1 MKDYRQIIAH
11 PEIFGNVQSV
21 DESGRRTEVFFPK
34 IKLSWRLW
42 WIERSSSGR
51 PRCQKLDG
59 EAAFIWHLRSERP
72 IHRRERTKLWI
83 CFMSATLFA
92 TTLVFAAQIPDAEY
106 EAVAEEYVR
115 GYFAARPLQGT
126 ALGLHE
132 YDGKI
137 TDYSRLALDA
147 ELSRL
152 RRFDDRLKKF
162 DPDKLSQRQSI
173 DLRILQAAIK
183 KELFQ
188 MQDMS
193 IFERNPMVYAR
204 AADVNVYVKRNF
216 APLEDRVRSIVA
228 IESQVPNIVIAAKT
242 NLSDVLPRPYV
253 ELAIQIAKGSS
264 DFLKKNLV
272 AAIADLKD
280 ERVRVEFQEANR
292 KAAATLTDYAAWLER
307 DKLPK
312 ASPDFA
318 LGTEKFQPLLAETE
332 LVDLPPEKILEIATT
347 QLKAEQNTFAV
358 AAKKIDPGKS
368 PGEVFKQIQSEHPT
382 PESLLPDIGKNLEQI
397 RKYVAGHHLVTIPSE
412 VRARV
417 KETPQYRRAVSF
429 ASMDTPGP
437 FERRATEAY
446 YYVTPTESEWPQKQ
460 KEEWLTAFNYY
471 NADIVSIHEV
481 YPGHYVQFLRL
492 NASPASKVEK
502 IFGSYAF
509 IEGWAHYCEKM
520 MIDEGYSG
528 APTPSPTPRP
538 SASLGTTATPKAKP
552 SPNTSP
558 TSSFNDIK
566 RAANYRMAQADEAM
580 LRLCRLCVSIKMH
593 TQNMTVAE
601 GTKFFQENCYYEEK
615 PARAEAMR
623 GTFDPDYLNY
633 TLGKLQILKLRD
645 DYKAQQGDDF
655 SLQKFHNELL
665 NHGMP
670 PIRLLREI
678 MLKDKSKWDKVL

>member
-1 MKDYRQIIAH
+1 MRSVLIIK
-11 PEIFGNVQSV
+11 P
-21 DESGRRTEVFFPK
+21 
-34 IKLSWRLW
+34 
-42 WIERSSSGR
+42 
-51 PRCQKLDG
+51 C
-59 EAAFIWHLRSERP
+59 AFIFSLIALSLLCRSN
-72 IHRRERTKLWI
+72 
-83 CFMSATLFA
+83 
-92 TTLVFAAQIPDAEY
+92 FAAQTADAEY
-106 EAVAEEYVR
+106 EAVAEEYIK

-152 RRFDDRLKKF
+152 RRFDDRLTKF
-162 DPDKLSQRQSI
+162 DPSKLSSRQSL
-173 DLRILQAAIK
+173 DLRILQAALR

-216 APLEDRVRSIVA
+216 APLEDRVRSLVT
-228 IESQVPNIVIAAKT
+228 IESQIPNILIAAKT
-242 NLSDVLPRPYV
+242 NLNDVLPKPYV
-253 ELAIQIAKGSS
+253 ELAIQIARGSS

-272 AAIADLKD
+272 AAVTGLKD
-280 ERVRVEFQEANR
+280 EQIRAAFQDANR
-292 KAAATLTDYAAWLER
+292 RAANALADYAAWLER
-307 DKLPK
+307 EKLPK

-318 LGTEKFQPLLAETE
+318 LGTEKFQRLLAETE
-332 LVDLPPEKILEIATT
+332 LVDLPPEKILEISMR
-347 QLKAEQNTFAV
+347 QLKAEQNSFAE
-358 AAKKIDPGKS
+358 AAKKIDPDKS
-368 PGEVFKQIQSEHPT
+368 PAEIFKQIQSEHPT

-397 RKYVAGHHLVTIPSE
+397 RKYVVGHHLVTIPSE

-417 KETPQYRRAVSF
+417 KETPQYRRATSF

-446 YYVTPTESEWPQKQ
+446 YYVTPTEIEWPEKQ

-492 NASPASKVEK
+492 NASPANKVEK

-520 MIDEGYSG
+520 IIDEGYSG
-528 APTPSPTPRP
+528 APTPGPTPKP
-538 SASLGTTATPKAKP
+538 SASPGTTATPKAKP
-552 SPNTSP
+552 SPEA
-558 TSSFNDIK
+558 SSSSSVDDIK
-566 RAANYRMAQADEAM
+566 RAAKYRMAQADEAM

-593 TQNMTVAE
+593 TQNMTVDE

-615 PARAEAMR
+615 PARTEAMR
-623 GTFDPDYLNY
+623 GTFDPGYLNY

-645 DYKAQQGDDF
+645 DYKAQQGDEF

-678 MLKDKSKWDKVL
+678 MLKDKNKWDEVL

>member
-1 MKDYRQIIAH
+1 MKDYRQTIAH

-21 DESGRRTEVFFPK
+21 DESGRRTVVFFPR

-42 WIERSSSGR
+42 WIEQSSPGR

-59 EAAFIWHLRSERP
+59 EAAFIWHRRSERP
-72 IHRRERTKLWI
+72 IHCRERTKLSI
-83 CFMSATLFA
+83 LLMSATCFA

-106 EAVAEEYVR
+106 EAVAEEYIK

-126 ALGLHE
+126 GLGLHE

-204 AADVNVYVKRNF
+204 AADVNVYLKRNF

-242 NLSDVLPRPYV
+242 NLGDVLPRPYV

-292 KAAATLTDYAAWLER
+292 KAAAALTDYAAWLER
-307 DKLPK
+307 DKLPR

-318 LGTEKFQPLLAETE
+318 LGTEKFQRLLAETE
-332 LVDLPPEKILEIATT
+332 LVDLPPEKILEIGMT
-347 QLKAEQNTFAV
+347 QLKAEQNSFAL

-417 KETPQYRRAVSF
+417 KETPQYRRATSF

-446 YYVTPTESEWPQKQ
+446 YYVTPTEIEWPQKQ

-492 NASPASKVEK
+492 NASPATKVEK

-520 MIDEGYSG
+520 MIDEGYG
-528 APTPSPTPRP
+528 SPI
-538 SASLGTTATPKAKP
+538 GATP
-552 SPNTSP
+552 TEE
-558 TSSFNDIK
+558 DVK
-566 RAANYRMAQADEAM
+566 RAAKYRMAQADEAM
-580 LRLCRLCVSIKMH
+580 LRLCRLCVAIKMH
-593 TQNMTVAE
+593 TQKMSVDEA
-601 GTKFFQENCYYEEK
+601 TKFFQDNCYYEEK
-615 PARAEAMR
+615 PARQEAIR
-623 GTFDPDYLNY
+623 GTFDPGYLHY

-678 MLKDKSKWDKVL
+678 MLKDQSKWDQVL